1 MSGVR
6 LISIAG
12 VVGVGKTTLAR
23 GLAQNLDADLIEEAY
38 DKNPF
43 LGEDTNRALACQLS
57 FLLSRRQQLCRE
69 KLLEQASQRSGSETF
84 ISDYIFEK
92 DRIFAA
98 QTLDEKQYK
107 LYRQIAEMVEP
118 TIMPAS
124 VVIYLQDTA
133 EACLER
139 ITERGRPFERELN
152 TDWLSRFAKAY
163 EALMAN
169 WKASPVVRIDRQGL
183 DFHDPSVIKWI
194 GDRVCKI

>member
-124 VVIYLQDTA
+124 VVIY
-133 EACLER
+133 R
-139 ITERGRPFERELN
+139 IPQKPAWNESQNAAARLN
-152 TDWLSRFAKAY
+152 
-163 EALMAN
+163 EN
-169 WKASPVVRIDRQGL
+169 
-183 DFHDPSVIKWI
+183 
-194 GDRVCKI
+194 